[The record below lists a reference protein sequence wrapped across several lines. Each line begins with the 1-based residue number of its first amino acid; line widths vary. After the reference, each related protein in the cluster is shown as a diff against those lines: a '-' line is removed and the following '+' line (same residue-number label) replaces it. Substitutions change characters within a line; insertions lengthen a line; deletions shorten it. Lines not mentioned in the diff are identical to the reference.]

1 MKRHF
6 LYIGIL
12 LTIFLLAT
20 GCREVEE
27 LEGGL
32 SSTEV
37 VTPEVKDVSYYW
49 ATINSES
56 YYGGVHCKIVV
67 SKNADLSDP
76 IDDNS
81 YYYSSSGLEL
91 KNLKSG
97 TTYYYQAALV
107 DRMGYEKKGDIKQ
120 FTTLPTIRIEA
131 ECVRETPTS
140 GMYVY
145 IKIYDF
151 TVPST
156 DNGYK
161 YSTDIGCNFKRY
173 QPTSPYMD
181 KPSYYDLGWH
191 FNSTQYN
198 TNNDNPWTLTM
209 YIPYSNWSYNDFYF
223 QPYIYNNATQHWDYG
238 DMEHYTYQ

>member
-12 LTIFLLAT
+12 LTIFLLPT
-20 GCREVEE
+20 GCLEVEE

-32 SSTEV
+32 SSIEV
-37 VTPEVKDVSYYW
+37 VTPEVKDVSYYE

-56 YYGGVHCKIVV
+56 YYGGLHDKIIV

-76 IDDNS
+76 IYDDIYYNS
-81 YYYSSSGLEL
+81 GSIEL

-97 TTYYYQAALV
+97 TTYYYQVALV

-191 FNSTQYN
+191 FNSTQFN

-223 QPYIYNNATQHWDYG
+223 QPYIYNNATQHTDYG

>member
-1 MKRHF
+1 MKKHF
-6 LYIGIL
+6 LNIGIL

-20 GCREVEE
+20 GCLEVEE
-27 LEGGL
+27 LEDGL

-37 VTPEVKDVSYYW
+37 VTPEVSDVSYYW
-49 ATINSES
+49 ATINPKS
-56 YYGGVHCKIVV
+56 YYGGGDYKIVV

-76 IDDNS
+76 IYDNN
-81 YYYSSSGLEL
+81 YYNSGSIEL

-156 DNGYK
+156 NNGYK
-161 YSTDIGCNFKRY
+161 YSTDIGCQFKRY
-173 QPTSPYMD
+173 QPTRPYMD
-181 KPSYYDLGWH
+181 TPAYYDLSWH

-198 TNNDNPWTLTM
+198 TYNDNPWTLTM
-209 YIPYSNWSYNDFYF
+209 YIPYSDWSYNDFYF
-223 QPYIYNNATQHWDYG
+223 QPYIYNNATQHTDYG